1 MESPQEERGRVLL
14 AGRPSWEEPRACD
27 LLQLK
32 ERRTARA
39 VGAESKRMETVWAVG
54 AESKEMAPAWALE
67 AGL

>member
-32 ERRTARA
+32 ESRTPRA
-39 VGAESKRMETVWAVG
+39 VEVESKRMETVCAVG
-54 AESKEMAPAWALE
+54 AESKEMEPA
-67 AGL
+67 